1 MVRLGFIIGFIA
13 TIGVLLSG
21 LAAYRVHEQEL
32 TVNGIAIARAID
44 VHASLVQDRLTER
57 ELLARVASGLFRTP
71 SVVKANMLQPLRSSI
86 YAFKTDFVVAGWI
99 ARLKPAELDAAR
111 AQLASAGFPNPAIR
125 SDDDKPLGTGA
136 PDQPID
142 VLMDV
147 EPRNKETAGL
157 AGRSYDQHPILG
169 PMLAQAMDSGK
180 PVASDPLPLLRS
192 DGPIGLVLAAPVL
205 QEGEAQP
212 AGFVTFSYELA
223 PLMLAND
230 DLSLFSVVLR
240 DPRNPE
246 VELIANHQGSVS
258 SRLTAADGPPPSMV
272 RTVTFGGRDWSLGY
286 YAKTNA
292 VKRAE
297 ETAVVVAA
305 IGLALTAIICGLFG
319 YVAYN
324 NLRLSREIQVRIGFE
339 RRLTA
344 VIDEL
349 NHRVK
354 NILAVIQ
361 SIVTRTLRHGSDIDV
376 ARELLIGRIHAMSN
390 VVSLL
395 SESQWQGVKLKGLF
409 EARAIPH
416 AERIAVSG
424 PDIAVSARA
433 AQSLSLL
440 FFELASHSDEGLSL
454 VGKHPHIVAH
464 WDVTGE
470 EPDTIFHFRWEE
482 FNTSEATRRADSDF
496 GLILLDRVAPEA
508 LGGVSK
514 RYFTDVSYV
523 YELTAPMETVVDMTE
538 RDRTEQF
545 AIAPRRAA
553 MTGQPSS
560 LRKQALPYHA
570 MSEVGK
576 GWSDAD
582 YHNDWGY
589 GPACAGTTNINRS
602 SASAA
607 TQSTPQSKLEVLRR
621 LRSSQ

>member
-1 MVRLGFIIGFIA
+1 VVRLGFIIGFIA
-13 TIGVLLSG
+13 LVGTLLSG
-21 LAAYRVHEQEL
+21 LAAYRVQQQEL
-32 TVNGIAIARAID
+32 IVDGIALARAID

-57 ELLARVASGLFRTP
+57 ELLARVASGLFHTP
-71 SVVKANMLQPLRSSI
+71 SVIKANMLQPLRASI
-86 YAFKTDFVVAGWI
+86 YAFKTDFVFAGWI
-99 ARLKPAELDAAR
+99 ARLKPGELEAAR
-111 AQLASAGFPNPAIR
+111 SELVSAGFPDPTIR
-125 SDDDKPLGTGA
+125 DFDDA
-136 PDQPID
+136 PFDTRSLDQPID

-147 EPRNKETAGL
+147 EPRNADTTGF
-157 AGRSYDQHPILG
+157 AGRAFDKHPILG
-169 PMLAQAMDSGK
+169 AMLARAMAEGK
-180 PVASDPLPLLRS
+180 PVASDPLPLLRPE
-192 DGPIGLVLAAPVL
+192 GPIGLVLAAPVL
-205 QEGEAQP
+205 QEGEASP

-223 PLMLAND
+223 PLMLVND

-240 DPRNPE
+240 DPHHPDE
-246 VELIANHQGSVS
+246 ELIADHQGLVATRTVS
-258 SRLTAADGPPPSMV
+258 PNGPAPSMT

-286 YAKTNA
+286 YARTDTA
-292 VKRAE
+292 IRAQQ
-297 ETAVVVAA
+297 TAAMVAA

-409 EARAIPH
+409 EARSIPH

-424 PDIAVSARA
+424 PDITVSARA

-440 FFELASHSDEGLSL
+440 FFELASHADEGLSL
-454 VGKHPHIVAH
+454 VGKHPNIVAQ
-464 WDVTGE
+464 WEVIGE
-470 EPDTIFHFRWEE
+470 DRDLTFHFRWEE
-482 FNTSEATRRADSDF
+482 FNTSEATRRPDSDF

-508 LGGVSK
+508 LGGLSK

-523 YELTAPMETVVDMTE
+523 YELTAPMETVVDVTE
-538 RDRTEQF
+538 RDRTGQLS
-545 AIAPRRAA
+545 APPRPMR
-553 MTGQPSS
+553 
-560 LRKQALPYHA
+560 
-570 MSEVGK
+570 
-576 GWSDAD
+576 
-582 YHNDWGY
+582 
-589 GPACAGTTNINRS
+589 
-602 SASAA
+602 
-607 TQSTPQSKLEVLRR
+607 
-621 LRSSQ
+621 

>member
-1 MVRLGFIIGFIA
+1 LLYFFANFSFSSKRVVRLGFIIGFIA
-13 TIGVLLSG
+13 LIGVLFSG
-21 LAAYRVHEQEL
+21 LAAYRVHDQEL
-32 TVNGIAIARAID
+32 TVDGIALARAID

-57 ELLARVASGLFRTP
+57 ELLARVASGLFHAP
-71 SVVKANMLQPLRSSI
+71 SVIKANMLQPLRTSI
-86 YAFKTDFVVAGWI
+86 YAFKTDFVVASWI
-99 ARLKPAELDAAR
+99 ARLEPNELAEVR
-111 AQLASAGFPNPAIR
+111 TELASAGFSDPNIR
-125 SDDDKPLGTGA
+125 SFDDSPRDTRSL
-136 PDQPID
+136 DEPID

-147 EPRNKETAGL
+147 EPRNAQTIGFP
-157 AGRSYDQHPILG
+157 GRTLDQHPILG
-169 PMLAQAMDSGK
+169 PMFRQAMTQGK
-180 PVASDPLPLLRS
+180 PVASDPLPLLRP
-192 DGPIGLVLAAPVL
+192 DGPIGVVLAAPVV
-205 QEGEAQP
+205 QEGDASP
-212 AGFVTFSYELA
+212 VGFVTFSYELA

-230 DLSLFSVVLR
+230 DLSLFSVVLK
-240 DPRNPE
+240 DPRSTDS
-246 VELIANHQGSVS
+246 ELIANDQGLVT
-258 SRLTAADGPPPSMV
+258 SRKLTQEGPAPSMT

-292 VKRAE
+292 VKRAKQ
-297 ETAVVVAA
+297 TAAVVAA
-305 IGLALTAIICGLFG
+305 IGLALTGIVCGLFG

-464 WDVTGE
+464 WEVAGE
-470 EPDTIFHFRWEE
+470 DPDSTFHFRWEE
-482 FNTSEATRRADSDF
+482 FNTSAATRREDSDF
-496 GLILLDRVAPEA
+496 GVILLDRVAPEA
-508 LGGVSK
+508 LGGTSK

-523 YELTAPMETVVDMTE
+523 YELTAPMETVIDMTE
-538 RDRTEQF
+538 RDRTEQLS
-545 AIAPRRAA
+545 APPAA
-553 MTGQPSS
+553 
-560 LRKQALPYHA
+560 AH
-570 MSEVGK
+570 
-576 GWSDAD
+576 
-582 YHNDWGY
+582 
-589 GPACAGTTNINRS
+589 
-602 SASAA
+602 
-607 TQSTPQSKLEVLRR
+607 
-621 LRSSQ
+621 

>member
-1 MVRLGFIIGFIA
+1 VVRLGFIIGFIA
-13 TIGVLLSG
+13 LIGVLLSG
-21 LAAYRVHEQEL
+21 LAAYRVHDQEL
-32 TVNGIAIARAID
+32 TVDGIALARAID

-57 ELLARVASGLFRTP
+57 ELLARVASGLFRAP
-71 SVVKANMLQPLRSSI
+71 SVIKANMLQPLRSSI
-86 YAFKTDFVVAGWI
+86 YEFKADFIVASWI
-99 ARLKPAELDAAR
+99 ARLKQNELDAAR
-111 AQLASAGFPNPAIR
+111 KELATAGFSNPVIR
-125 SDDDKPLGTGA
+125 GFDDQPLNTRSLDK
-136 PDQPID
+136 PID

-147 EPRNKETAGL
+147 EPRDAETMRFP
-157 AGRSYDQHPILG
+157 GRSYDRDPVLG
-169 PMLAQAMDSGK
+169 PTLAQAMADGK
-180 PVASDPLPLLRS
+180 PVASDPTPLLRP
-192 DGPIGLVLAAPVL
+192 DGQIGLVLATPVL
-205 QEGEAQP
+205 QETDASP

-230 DLSLFSVVLR
+230 DLSLFSVVLK
-240 DPRNPE
+240 DPRKAGGELVADDRGIVTSRTVAPE
-246 VELIANHQGSVS
+246 AP
-258 SRLTAADGPPPSMV
+258 TPSNI
-272 RTVTFGGRDWSLGY
+272 RTVTFGGRDWGLVY
-286 YAKTNA
+286 YAKTNSLM
-292 VKRAE
+292 RAQQ
-297 ETAVVVAA
+297 TAAIVAA
-305 IGLALTAIICGLFG
+305 IGLALTGIVCGLFG

-376 ARELLIGRIHAMSN
+376 ARDLLIGRIHAMSN

-464 WDVTGE
+464 WEVTGE
-470 EPDTIFHFRWEE
+470 EPDTTFHFRWEE
-482 FNTSEATRRADSDF
+482 FNTSAATRREDSDF
-496 GLILLDRVAPEA
+496 GVILLDRVAPEA

-514 RYFTDVSYV
+514 RYFTEVSYV
-523 YELTAPMETVVDMTE
+523 YELTAPMQTVVDLTE
-538 RDRTEQF
+538 RDRTEQLS
-545 AIAPRRAA
+545 APPRPGR
-553 MTGQPSS
+553 
-560 LRKQALPYHA
+560 
-570 MSEVGK
+570 
-576 GWSDAD
+576 
-582 YHNDWGY
+582 
-589 GPACAGTTNINRS
+589 
-602 SASAA
+602 
-607 TQSTPQSKLEVLRR
+607 
-621 LRSSQ
+621 

>member
-1 MVRLGFIIGFIA
+1 VVRLGFIIGFIA
-13 TIGVLLSG
+13 LIGVLLSG
-21 LAAYRVHEQEL
+21 LAAYRVHDQEL
-32 TVNGIAIARAID
+32 ALEGIAMARAID

-57 ELLARVASGLFRTP
+57 ELLARVASGLFRAP
-71 SVVKANMLQPLRSSI
+71 SVIKANMLQPLRSSI
-86 YAFKTDFVVAGWI
+86 YAFKTDFVVASWV
-99 ARLKPAELDAAR
+99 ARLQPNELDAAR
-111 AQLASAGFPNPAIR
+111 AELASAGFSNPKIR
-125 SDDDKPLGTGA
+125 NFDDSPLDTRSVDK
-136 PDQPID
+136 PID

-147 EPRNKETAGL
+147 EPRNPETMAFP
-157 AGRSYDQHPILG
+157 GRCIDQDPISG
-169 PMLAQAMDSGK
+169 AMLARALTDEK
-180 PVASDPLPLLRS
+180 PVASDPMPLLRS
-192 DGPIGLVLAAPVL
+192 NGPIGLVLAAPVL
-205 QEGEAQP
+205 QEGGTSP
-212 AGFVTFSYELA
+212 AGFVMFSYELA

-230 DLSLFSVVLR
+230 DLSLFSVVLKDPR
-240 DPRNPE
+240 DPNG
-246 VELIANHQGSVS
+246 ELIANDQGVVT
-258 SRLTAADGPPPSMV
+258 SRSASPDGPAPSMT
-272 RTVTFGGRDWSLGY
+272 RTVTFGDRDWSLGY

-292 VKRAE
+292 QKRAQQ
-297 ETAVVVAA
+297 TAAVVAA
-305 IGLALTAIICGLFG
+305 IGLALTGIICGLFG

-361 SIVTRTLRHGSDIDV
+361 SIVTRTLRHGADIDV

-464 WDVTGE
+464 WEVNGE
-470 EPDTIFHFRWEE
+470 DPDTTFHFRWEE
-482 FNTSEATRRADSDF
+482 FNTSAATRREDTDF
-496 GLILLDRVAPEA
+496 GVILLDRVAPEA

-538 RDRTEQF
+538 RDRTEKF
-545 AIAPRRAA
+545 AAPAKSGR
-553 MTGQPSS
+553 
-560 LRKQALPYHA
+560 
-570 MSEVGK
+570 
-576 GWSDAD
+576 
-582 YHNDWGY
+582 
-589 GPACAGTTNINRS
+589 
-602 SASAA
+602 
-607 TQSTPQSKLEVLRR
+607 
-621 LRSSQ
+621 

>member
-1 MVRLGFIIGFIA
+1 VVRLGFIIGFIA
-13 TIGVLLSG
+13 FMGVLLSG
-21 LAAYRVHEQEL
+21 LAAYRVHDQEL
-32 TVNGIAIARAID
+32 TVEGIALARAID

-57 ELLARVASGLFRTP
+57 ELLARVASGLFHAP
-71 SVVKANMLQPLRSSI
+71 SLIKADMLQPLRTSI
-86 YAFKTDFVVAGWI
+86 YAFKTDFVVAGWV
-99 ARLKPAELDAAR
+99 ARLQPSELAA
-111 AQLASAGFPNPAIR
+111 AQKELANAGFSDPTIR
-125 SDDDKPLGTGA
+125 SFDDSARDTQSLDK
-136 PDQPID
+136 PID

-147 EPRNKETAGL
+147 EPRNALTIAFP
-157 AGRSYDQHPILG
+157 GRSLDQDPILG
-169 PMLAQAMDSGK
+169 PMFAQAMAHGK
-180 PVASDPLPLLRS
+180 PVSSDPLPLMRP
-192 DGPIGLVLAAPVL
+192 DGPVGIVLAAPVL
-205 QEGEAQP
+205 QQGNTSP
-212 AGFVTFSYELA
+212 VGFVTFSYELA

-240 DPRNPE
+240 DPRSADS
-246 VELIANHQGSVS
+246 ELIANDQGVVT
-258 SRLTAADGPPPSMV
+258 SRRISQDGPPPSML
-272 RTVTFGGRDWSLGY
+272 RTVMFGGRDWSLGY
-286 YAKTNA
+286 YAKINA
-292 VKRAE
+292 ARRADQ
-297 ETAVVVAA
+297 TAAIVAA
-305 IGLALTAIICGLFG
+305 IGLALTGIVCGLFG

-409 EARAIPH
+409 ESRAIPH

-424 PDIAVSARA
+424 PDITVSARA

-464 WDVTGE
+464 WEVTGE
-470 EPDTIFHFRWEE
+470 DPDSTFHFRWEE
-482 FNTSEATRRADSDF
+482 FNTSAATRRQDSDF

-508 LGGVSK
+508 LGGTSK

-523 YELTAPMETVVDMTE
+523 YELTAPMETVIDMTE
-538 RDRTEQF
+538 RDRTEQL
-545 AIAPRRAA
+545 
-553 MTGQPSS
+553 SV
-560 LRKQALPYHA
+560 LP
-570 MSEVGK
+570 K
-576 GWSDAD
+576 
-582 YHNDWGY
+582 
-589 GPACAGTTNINRS
+589 AGR
-602 SASAA
+602 
-607 TQSTPQSKLEVLRR
+607 
-621 LRSSQ
+621 

>member
-1 MVRLGFIIGFIA
+1 MVRLGFIIGFFA
-13 TIGVLLSG
+13 LIGALLSG
-21 LAAYRVHEQEL
+21 LAAYRVHDQEL
-32 TVNGIAIARAID
+32 ALDGIALARAID

-57 ELLARVASGLFRTP
+57 ELLARVAAGLFRAP

-86 YAFKTDFVVAGWI
+86 YAFKTDFLVADWI
-99 ARLKPAELDAAR
+99 ARLQPDEFDAAQAELKA
-111 AQLASAGFPNPAIR
+111 AGFPNPAIR
-125 SDDDKPLGTGA
+125 NYDDRPLDA
-136 PDQPID
+136 AALARPLD
-142 VLMDV
+142 VRMDV
-147 EPRNKETAGL
+147 EPRNPEAMAV
-157 AGRSYDQHPILG
+157 AGRCLDQQPVLG
-169 PMLAQAMDSGK
+169 PMLARAMAGGK
-180 PVASDPLPLLRS
+180 PVASDPLPLLRA

-205 QEGEAQP
+205 QEGGAQP
-212 AGFVTFSYELA
+212 VGFVTFSYELSS
-223 PLMLAND
+223 LMLTND

-240 DPRNPE
+240 DPRNPDS
-246 VELIANHQGSVS
+246 ELIADHHGNVTT
-258 SRLTAADGPPPSMV
+258 RAASAQASPPSML
-272 RTVTFGGRDWSLGY
+272 RTVSFGGRDWSLGY
-286 YAKTNA
+286 YAKTGA
-292 VKRAE
+292 MRRAQ
-297 ETAVVVAA
+297 ETAAVVAA
-305 IGLALTAIICGLFG
+305 LGLALTVIVCGLFG

-361 SIVTRTLRHGSDIDV
+361 SIVTRTLRHGADIDV

-464 WDVTGE
+464 WEVTGE
-470 EPDTIFHFRWEE
+470 EPDTTFHFRWEE
-482 FNTSEATRRADSDF
+482 FNTSAATRRADSDF
-496 GLILLDRVAPEA
+496 GVILLDRVAPEA

-523 YELTAPMETVVDMTE
+523 YELTAPMETVIDMTE
-538 RDRTEQF
+538 RDRAEK
-545 AIAPRRAA
+545 
-553 MTGQPSS
+553 
-560 LRKQALPYHA
+560 LALPPR
-570 MSEVGK
+570 GRK
-576 GWSDAD
+576 
-582 YHNDWGY
+582 
-589 GPACAGTTNINRS
+589 
-602 SASAA
+602 
-607 TQSTPQSKLEVLRR
+607 
-621 LRSSQ
+621 

>member
-1 MVRLGFIIGFIA
+1 MVRLGFIIAFIA
-13 TIGVLLSG
+13 LIGGVLSG
-21 LAAYRVHEQEL
+21 LAAYRVHDQEL
-32 TVNGIAIARAID
+32 TVDRIAMARAID

-57 ELLARVASGLFRTP
+57 ELLARVASGLFRSP
-71 SVVKANMLQPLRSSI
+71 SVMKANMLQPLRSSI
-86 YAFKTDFVVAGWI
+86 YAFKTDFVVASWI
-99 ARLKPAELDAAR
+99 ARLKPNELDAAR
-111 AQLASAGFPNPAIR
+111 AELASAGFPNPVIR
-125 SDDDKPLGTGA
+125 SYDDRPLDLRSLDK
-136 PDQPID
+136 PID

-147 EPRNKETAGL
+147 EPRNAETMAS
-157 AGRSYDQHPILG
+157 AGRSFSQQPILG
-169 PMLAQAMDSGK
+169 PMLARAMSEGK
-180 PVASDPLPLLRS
+180 PVASDPGPLLS
-192 DGPIGLVLAAPVL
+192 PNGPIGVVLAAPVL
-205 QEGEAQP
+205 PEGATSP

-223 PLMLAND
+223 PLMLTND

-240 DPRNPE
+240 DPRNADS
-246 VELIANHQGSVS
+246 ELIANDQGVVT
-258 SRLTAADGPPPSMV
+258 SRGIKLEDPAPSMV

-292 VKRAE
+292 ANRAQQ
-297 ETAVVVAA
+297 TAFIVAA
-305 IGLALTAIICGLFG
+305 IGLALTGIICGLFG

-464 WDVTGE
+464 WDVSGA

-482 FNTSEATRRADSDF
+482 FNTSEATRRPDSDF
-496 GLILLDRVAPEA
+496 GVILLDRVAPEA
-508 LGGVSK
+508 LGGTAK

-545 AIAPRRAA
+545 
-553 MTGQPSS
+553 
-560 LRKQALPYHA
+560 
-570 MSEVGK
+570 
-576 GWSDAD
+576 
-582 YHNDWGY
+582 
-589 GPACAGTTNINRS
+589 
-602 SASAA
+602 
-607 TQSTPQSKLEVLRR
+607 SKR
-621 LRSSQ
+621 

>member
-1 MVRLGFIIGFIA
+1 VVRLGFIIGFIA
-13 TIGVLLSG
+13 LIGVLLSG
-21 LAAYRVHEQEL
+21 LAAYRVHDQEL
-32 TVNGIAIARAID
+32 TVDGIAFARAID

-57 ELLARVASGLFRTP
+57 ELLARVASGLFRAP

-86 YAFKTDFVVAGWI
+86 YAFKTDFVVASWI
-99 ARLKPAELDAAR
+99 ARLRPNELEAAR
-111 AQLASAGFPNPAIR
+111 NELASAGFSNPTIR
-125 SDDDKPLGTGA
+125 NFDDQPLDTRSLDKP
-136 PDQPID
+136 IN

-147 EPRNKETAGL
+147 EPRSAETMAFP
-157 AGRSYDQHPILG
+157 GRALDQHSVLG
-169 PMLAQAMDSGK
+169 PMLEQAMAEGK
-180 PVASDPLPLLRS
+180 PVASDPTPLLRPN
-192 DGPIGLVLAAPVL
+192 GPIGIVLAAPVL
-205 QEGEAQP
+205 QEGESSP

-223 PLMLAND
+223 PLMLANVD
-230 DLSLFSVVLR
+230 HSLFSVVLN
-240 DPRNPE
+240 DPRNPGRE
-246 VELIANHQGSVS
+246 FIADQQGIVASRTVS
-258 SRLTAADGPPPSMV
+258 PEGPAPSMM
-272 RTVTFGGRDWSLGY
+272 RTVTFGNRDWTLGY
-286 YAKTNA
+286 YARTNA
-292 VKRAE
+292 AVRAQQ
-297 ETAVVVAA
+297 TAIVVAA
-305 IGLALTAIICGLFG
+305 MGLALTGIVCGLFG

-464 WDVTGE
+464 WEVSGE
-470 EPDTIFHFRWEE
+470 GSDSTFHFRWEE
-482 FNTSEATRRADSDF
+482 FNTSAATRREDTDF

-508 LGGVSK
+508 LGGISK
-514 RYFTDVSYV
+514 RYFTEVSYV

-545 AIAPRRAA
+545 SAPLKPVR
-553 MTGQPSS
+553 
-560 LRKQALPYHA
+560 
-570 MSEVGK
+570 
-576 GWSDAD
+576 
-582 YHNDWGY
+582 
-589 GPACAGTTNINRS
+589 
-602 SASAA
+602 
-607 TQSTPQSKLEVLRR
+607 
-621 LRSSQ
+621 